1 MLIVLPRLEEQAY
14 EFLVALLGE
23 DLGAGHDPGVTT
35 VGHADDRRLVG
46 VVNVEAARAFWK
58 AAEQR
63 GGLQPVEST
72 LFLKDGEQAF
82 FCEKVE
88 LDGATRRAHGN
99 V

>member
-1 MLIVLPRLEEQAY
+1 M
-14 EFLVALLGE
+14 
-23 DLGAGHDPGVTT
+23 
-35 VGHADDRRLVG
+35 
-46 VVNVEAARAFWK
+46 EAARAFWK